1 MTDDRLEVARQ
12 LYERAVF
19 GGDTSALQ
27 QADRELDTLEAGLC
41 LARGRILHARALADQ
56 RPDPRELALFE
67 RARDLFS
74 EAGDR
79 RGEAESTF
87 WIGTYHQV
95 LAHDQQ
101 AARPALERARSLAV
115 ELDDTLL
122 LSYAVRH
129 LGFAAAMA
137 DGDLERA
144 RTLLEE
150 SLRLRRALDFQPG
163 VAAALLALAEL
174 ETRAGNRPQASRL
187 LDEARQV
194 AVASQANGI
203 LHWIEQARTELGESP
218 T

>member
-1 MTDDRLEVARQ
+1 MTDDPLERARQ

-19 GGDTSALQ
+19 GGDASALQ
-27 QADRELDTLEAGLC
+27 VADRELDALDAGLC
-41 LARGRILHARALADQ
+41 LARGRIMHARALADRQ
-56 RPDPRELALFE
+56 PDPRELALFE
-67 RARDLFS
+67 RAATLF
-74 EAGDR
+74 AQLGDR
-79 RGEAESTF
+79 RGEAEATF

-95 LAHDQQ
+95 LAGDQQ

-115 ELDDTLL
+115 ELGDQLL

-174 ETRAGNRPQASRL
+174 EARAGNRPQADRL
-187 LDEARQV
+187 LGEAQQV
-194 AVASQANGI
+194 AIASQANGI
-203 LHWIEQARTELGESP
+203 LHWIEQAQTELRESG